1 MKFGV
6 ILPSYMTAATVEGI
20 RETAQR
26 AEALGYDS
34 VWTTDHVMIGRDRQ
48 IPYGSI
54 FEAVTTL
61 GWLAGLTSRIRL
73 GISVVVVPQRQ
84 PVVLAKELATLDR
97 LSGGRIVL
105 GAGAG
110 WLAEEFGYLGADFH
124 QRGRMLDE
132 AIDSMRQLWTEPEK
146 PFAGKLVR
154 FENHSFAPPPA
165 QPGGVPI
172 WVGGNSEFAIKRA
185 ARRGDGW
192 HGNLAPLDLFRE
204 RLALLRSSAPARPQ
218 TVSARATV
226 RAERAETSSR
236 QGAALTLGGSAQTLL
251 DDVQRFAEAGMDQL
265 MLGFWDGDLAQHFDG
280 MERFAAEV
288 MGRLEGAPA

>member
-6 ILPSYMTAATVEGI
+6 ILPSYMPTATVDGI
-20 RETAQR
+20 RETALR

-54 FEAVTTL
+54 FEAISTL
-61 GWLAGLTSRIRL
+61 GWLAGMTARIRL

-97 LSGGRIVL
+97 LSGGRMIL

-110 WLAEEFGYLGADFH
+110 WCEEEFSYLGADFH

-132 AIDSMRQLWTEPEK
+132 AIDSMRQLWTEPDK

-154 FENHSFAPPPA
+154 FENQSFAPPPV

-192 HGNLAPLDLFRE
+192 HGNLAPLDIFKE
-204 RLALLRSSAPARPQ
+204 RLALLKSLSPARAQ

-226 RAERAETSSR
+226 RAERSETANR
-236 QGAALTLGGSAQTLL
+236 QGPALTLGGSPQALV
-251 DDVQRFAEAGMDQL
+251 DEVRRFEDAGMEYL
-265 MLGFWDGDLAQHFDG
+265 ALGFWDGDMQPHFDG
-280 MERFAAEV
+280 MARFAGEV
-288 MGRLEGAPA
+288 MGRIGGGH